1 MLKNTS
7 ANPCGERS
15 EIMEQPTVLR
25 TTKIGGGFVKEDV
38 LQYLDELNSK
48 IESLEKELEEAS
60 GPKQPAV
67 DQQEIA
73 KYRTQID
80 NLQEKLNAAN
90 NGWRAARKENDE
102 LKKQLDQIKAGKG
115 IPTDS
120 GNQAALDAAKKEV
133 AALKAQLA
141 QQKSSGGAQAQPQN
155 NAALDAAKKEIDRLK
170 AQLAQQKPA
179 GNGADTSAINAE
191 LAKAKQD
198 LSKAIAEIKSKTEK
212 LNAKTKESA
221 DKDSKI
227 AKLTKDAEAVS
238 GKDAEIAKLKGEI
251 SQLNE
256 KMNNP
261 TALLNDLMSNILN
274 NAQESAEKSKKEA
287 EEDAAS
293 KIKEAQEKADKI
305 IKDAD
310 DKANK
315 TISDAN
321 ATAKKTVDD
330 ANATAKK
337 TVNDANAEAEKA
349 VKDANEQAKKLNDMS
364 STVRTL
370 LLNEIESVNS
380 KFTSLTDAV
389 NKLASQTTEKL
400 KETNDII
407 SEARKAVETGKES
420 GIKLAEVKK
429 ADFKPADAPKSAV
442 RSAPS
447 TAKPA
452 APAMSGMDDIVI
464 NKPVAPA
471 KPAVNTVPQKL
482 AVPPV
487 RETPKPATPPKKPVN
502 NFGFDMADLLKAA
515 EEEAAKNA
523 D

>member
-1 MLKNTS
+1 
-7 ANPCGERS
+7 
-15 EIMEQPTVLR
+15 MEQPTVLR

-38 LQYLDELNSK
+38 LTYLDELNSK
-48 IESLEKELEEAS
+48 IESLEKELAESS
-60 GPKQPAV
+60 GPPQPAV
-67 DQQEIA
+67 DPQEIA
-73 KYRTQID
+73 KYRNQID

-120 GNQAALDAAKKEV
+120 GNKAALDAARKEIDNLKAQLANKVPQGNPQAQAALDAAKKEV

-141 QQKSSGGAQAQPQN
+141 QQKSTGG
-155 NAALDAAKKEIDRLK
+155 
-170 AQLAQQKPA
+170 
-179 GNGADTSAINAE
+179 GADTSALNAE
-191 LAKAKQD
+191 LTKAKQD
-198 LSKAIAEIKSKTEK
+198 LSRAAAEIKSKTEQ
-212 LNAKTKESA
+212 LNAKIKESA

-227 AKLTKDAEAVS
+227 AKLVKDTESVS
-238 GKDAEIAKLKGEI
+238 KKDAEITKLKGEI

-287 EEDAAS
+287 EEKAAS
-293 KIKEAQEKADKI
+293 TIKEAQEKADKI
-305 IKDAD
+305 LKDAN
-310 DKANK
+310 DKANQ
-315 TISDAN
+315 TISGADT
-321 ATAKKTVDD
+321 TAKKTIDD
-330 ANATAKK
+330 ANATAEK
-337 TVNDANAEAEKA
+337 TVRDANTEAEKA
-349 VKDANEQAKKLNDMS
+349 VKDANEQAKKLNEMS

-400 KETNDII
+400 KETNEII
-407 SEARKAVETGKES
+407 VEARKAVKTGKES
-420 GIKLAEVKK
+420 EIKLADVQK
-429 ADFKPADAPKSAV
+429 ADFKPADAPKAAV
-442 RSAPS
+442 QQN
-447 TAKPA
+447 TVKPA
-452 APAMSGMDDIVI
+452 APAVSGMDDIVI
-464 NKPVAPA
+464 SKPASFA
-471 KPAVNTVPQKL
+471 QSKPAVNTAPHKQTSQ
-482 AVPPV
+482 AA
-487 RETPKPATPPKKPVN
+487 PKPSAPPKKPVS

-515 EEEAAKNA
+515 EEEAAKNT

>member
-1 MLKNTS
+1 MLKNTT

-48 IESLEKELEEAS
+48 IESLEKELEESS
-60 GPKQPAV
+60 GPKQPAA
-67 DQQEIA
+67 DPQEIA

-141 QQKSSGGAQAQPQN
+141 QQKSTGGQAQPQN

-170 AQLAQQKPA
+170 AQLQQKP
-179 GNGADTSAINAE
+179 GVADNSAVNAE
-191 LAKAKQD
+191 LTKVKQD
-198 LSKAIAEIKSKTEK
+198 LSRAVAELKSKTEQ
-212 LNAKTKESA
+212 LAVKTKESA

-227 AKLTKDAEAVS
+227 AKLTKDVESAS
-238 GKDAEIAKLKGEI
+238 GKDAEISKLKGEI

-256 KMNNP
+256 KMSNP

-287 EEDAAS
+287 EESAAS

-315 TISDAN
+315 TISNAN
-321 ATAKKTVDD
+321 NTAKKTVDD

-337 TVNDANAEAEKA
+337 TVDNANAEAEKA

-380 KFTSLTDAV
+380 KFTNLTDAV
-389 NKLASQTTEKL
+389 NKLVSQTTEKL

-407 SEARKAVETGKES
+407 SEARKAVETGKDS
-420 GIKLAEVKK
+420 NIKLAEVNK
-429 ADFKPADAPKSAV
+429 ADFKPADTPKSAV
-442 RSAPS
+442 PP
-447 TAKPA
+447 TPAKSV

-464 NKPVAPA
+464 NKPPVAPA
-471 KPAVNTVPQKL
+471 KSAVNTATQKPS
-482 AVPPV
+482 VPPV
-487 RETPKPATPPKKPVN
+487 HETPKPAAPPKKPVN

-523 D
+523 E